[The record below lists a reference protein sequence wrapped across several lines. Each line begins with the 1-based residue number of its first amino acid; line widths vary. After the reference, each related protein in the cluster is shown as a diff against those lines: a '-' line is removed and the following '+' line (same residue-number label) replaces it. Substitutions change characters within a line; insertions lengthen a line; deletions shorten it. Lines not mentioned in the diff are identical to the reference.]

1 MYITI
6 LDFRNGTVDVR
17 RLPAYIDA
25 EEYVSENYGLD
36 NAEFLVTDELKLNID
51 L

>member
-6 LDFRNGTVDVR
+6 LDFENGTVEVR
-17 RLPAYIDA
+17 KLPTYIDA

-36 NAEFLVTDELKLNID
+36 NTEYLVTDELKLNID

>member
-6 LDFRNGTVDVR
+6 LDFKNGMVEVR
-17 RLPAYIDA
+17 KLPAYVDA

-36 NAEFLVTDELKLNID
+36 NTEYLVTDELKLNID